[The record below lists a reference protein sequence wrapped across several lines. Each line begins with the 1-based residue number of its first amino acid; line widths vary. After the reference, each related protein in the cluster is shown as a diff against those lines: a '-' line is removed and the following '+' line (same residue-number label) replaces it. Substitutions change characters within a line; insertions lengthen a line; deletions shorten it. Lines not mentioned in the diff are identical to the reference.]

1 MNIPT
6 KAQTN
11 VQEILSD
18 IDFSS
23 DDIMKILSNLK
34 ADKSPG
40 PDKIHPSVLKECA
53 DVLAYPLY
61 LLFRKSLNEGSLPQD
76 WKDGNVTPIFKK
88 GLKCQVDNYRPV
100 SLTSVICKVMEKV
113 VRNALLNHLMENS
126 LLADNQHGFVPGRSC
141 VNQLLEVL
149 DKWTE
154 ILDNGSILDA
164 VYLDF
169 SKAFDSVPHKR
180 LLIKLQ
186 SYGVEGKVLQ
196 WIQSFLSDRRQKVY
210 VSGAGSS
217 WSYVT
222 SGVPQGSVLGPV
234 LFVCYINDMPEV
246 VKSMIYLYADDAKI
260 GRQIVNDSD
269 KDVLQLDL
277 DELEKW
283 AKKWQMKFN
292 PNKCKVMH
300 IGNKDSTE
308 TPYSVGQGISSEK
321 LSITNEEKYLGVW
334 FDTGLKFSSH
344 ISCPAIWFHC
354 TINLKSSGFDDCT
367 SGFSGY
373 GGVCWCSCCPATL
386 LFFHGISHGRSG
398 K

>member
-1 MNIPT
+1 MKTQSGVADLQCENGSMTKTDEEKAEVLNQFFSSVYTVEDLVNIPT

-76 WKDGNVTPIFKK
+76 WKDGYVTPIFKK

-141 VNQLLEVL
+141 VTQLLEVL

-154 ILDNGSILDA
+154 ILDNEDQMQCIWTSLKHSILC
-164 VYLDF
+164 
-169 SKAFDSVPHKR
+169 HTR
-180 LLIKLQ
+180 
-186 SYGVEGKVLQ
+186 
-196 WIQSFLSDRRQKVY
+196 
-210 VSGAGSS
+210 
-217 WSYVT
+217 
-222 SGVPQGSVLGPV
+222 
-234 LFVCYINDMPEV
+234 
-246 VKSMIYLYADDAKI
+246 
-260 GRQIVNDSD
+260 
-269 KDVLQLDL
+269 
-277 DELEKW
+277 
-283 AKKWQMKFN
+283 
-292 PNKCKVMH
+292 
-300 IGNKDSTE
+300 
-308 TPYSVGQGISSEK
+308 
-321 LSITNEEKYLGVW
+321 
-334 FDTGLKFSSH
+334 
-344 ISCPAIWFHC
+344 
-354 TINLKSSGFDDCT
+354 DC
-367 SGFSGY
+367 
-373 GGVCWCSCCPATL
+373 
-386 LFFHGISHGRSG
+386 
-398 K
+398 